1 MTFEKTSALTLLDLC
16 SEAYAFANT
25 GHCAL
30 PAGFS
35 DPQAIRLPKEG
46 RPLLLKN
53 DSLDIFGFTTAKD
66 GVLYIVYRGTQILS
80 GIDFAAEWALDAL
93 SLPLARLGP
102 GYVHFGFYEAW
113 QGLRQATMDC
123 MGNYPATMGRII
135 TGHSLGAAIATL
147 CWADLGGELLT
158 FASPRVGNPAFADH
172 LWNERTVRVVNEP
185 DAVPC
190 VPVDTGGLFSPF
202 RHGGTEIDVKGT
214 WNAFNV
220 KIAHQLESYRMGIEA
235 LP

>member
-25 GHCAL
+25 GRCTL

-35 DPQAIRLPKEG
+35 DPQAIRLSKEG

-93 SLPLARLGP
+93 SLPLAKLGP
-102 GYVHFGFYEAW
+102 GNVHLGFYEAW
-113 QGLRQATMDC
+113 MALRQS
-123 MGNYPATMGRII
+123 TMGAMAGLDGHAGRVI

-158 FASPRVGNPAFADH
+158 FACPRVGNPAFATA
-172 LWNERTVRVVNEP
+172 LWNGQTVRVINAP
-185 DAVPC
+185 DAVPD
-190 VPVDTGGLFSPF
+190 VPTDPPF
-202 RHGGTEIDVKGT
+202 RHGGQEVKVYGPGGLLDL
-214 WNAFNV
+214 
-220 KIAHQLESYRMGIEA
+220 KEAHRLTSYQVGIEA
-235 LP
+235 ME